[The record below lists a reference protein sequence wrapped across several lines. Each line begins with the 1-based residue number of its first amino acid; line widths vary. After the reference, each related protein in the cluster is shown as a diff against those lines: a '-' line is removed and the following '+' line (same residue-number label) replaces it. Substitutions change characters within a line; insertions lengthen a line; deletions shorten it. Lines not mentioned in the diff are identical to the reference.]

1 MSSPWPTS
9 CLSTNQAW
17 TSSASRRVRPWGGSM
32 ADLPIRRI
40 EARTYCH
47 ATEHEQ
53 RVAAALVFAVP
64 EGETSREELEGH
76 FGNPLVRLTRRV
88 ERRPAIRAVWARWSA
103 AGVPAAIGRD
113 VEARVDGDGVL
124 HFRLDK
130 QAAYQERLEL
140 AKESDPI
147 DVRLKL
153 IAYPAKPAEAR
164 RVAHSIL
171 AGAPRMRLTRAQRH

>member
-1 MSSPWPTS
+1 MK
-9 CLSTNQAW
+9 
-17 TSSASRRVRPWGGSM
+17 RR
-32 ADLPIRRI
+32 RRI
-40 EARTYCH
+40 GGPDA
-47 ATEHEQ
+47 
-53 RVAAALVFAVP
+53 
-64 EGETSREELEGH
+64 LEGLELVSRASEGVVPGH
-76 FGNPLVRLTRRV
+76 PLLCADERV
-88 ERRPAIRAVWARWSA
+88 EKRPSIRAVWERWSA

-140 AKESDPI
+140 AKDSDPI

-171 AGAPRMRLTRAQRH
+171 AGAP